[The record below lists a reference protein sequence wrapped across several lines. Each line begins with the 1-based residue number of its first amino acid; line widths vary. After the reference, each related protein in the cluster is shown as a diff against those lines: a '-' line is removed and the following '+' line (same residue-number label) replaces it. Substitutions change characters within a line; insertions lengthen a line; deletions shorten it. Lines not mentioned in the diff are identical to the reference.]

1 MDNDTRIPSTPPPA
15 DAIRRKCCR
24 GMAWGFALLSTA
36 ALAWTGGCSH
46 GRTETEH
53 GDRYYTRGR
62 LAGAARHYDRALEQD
77 PGDAAAW
84 RGRGNV
90 HAEKKESG
98 PALDCYR
105 RAQELAPQAPEGYY
119 LEGVLHQEQGDADAA
134 IAAYGK
140 AIACPGDY
148 WSARFN
154 RGGLLLDKGD
164 PAGALADFDAAL
176 ALRRGEW
183 RLHVLRGRTLV
194 ALERWAEAEEE
205 MDKALALGAP
215 PEVWRDRAG
224 IRLDRGDWEGA
235 LSDAEKV
242 LAAQPDVL
250 NLNNMAWLLLT
261 LPRED
266 LRDTARARKLMDRAR
281 AMERKNNC
289 VICADI
295 LDGTQAA
302 LAFAEGDPDRAIA
315 LLQALVD
322 AGTAEPGELLQ
333 LECYR
338 QGLPFYLSAS
348 PAATP

>member
-1 MDNDTRIPSTPPPA
+1 MNRILHP
-15 DAIRRKCCR
+15 
-24 GMAWGFALLSTA
+24 LSAAFLAA
-36 ALAWTGGCSH
+36 ALAWTCGCSH
-46 GRTETEH
+46 GRTETEQ
-53 GDRYYTRGR
+53 GDRYYNRG
-62 LAGAARHYDRALEQD
+62 LMNGAARHYDRALKQN

-90 HAEKKESG
+90 HAEKKE
-98 PALDCYR
+98 PARALECYR

-154 RGGLLLDKGD
+154 RGGLLLDNGD

-176 ALRRGEW
+176 AMRHGEW
-183 RLHVLRGRTLV
+183 RLHTLRGRTLA

-205 MDKALALGAP
+205 TDKALALNAP

-224 IRLDRGDWEGA
+224 IRLNRGDWEGA

-242 LAAQPDVL
+242 LAARPDVR
-250 NLNNMAWLLLT
+250 NLNNLAWLLLT

-266 LRDTARARKLMDRAR
+266 LRDTARARELMDRAR
-281 AMERKNNC
+281 ELERQNNC
-289 VICADI
+289 VVCAGM

-322 AGTAEPGELLQ
+322 AGTAEPGELIQ
-333 LECYR
+333 LDCYKHGR
-338 QGLPFYLSAS
+338 PFYLSAPDEPIPDS
-348 PAATP
+348 NAP